1 MLKYQRLLCRRFGG
15 LAAAG
20 TALDGQTRR
29 EAVSCSPASRSTGLP
44 IWHSSPLL
52 LALNS
57 SMRLASILPLAAS
70 PIRAL
75 NDSNSQPEAIAIM
88 AADPDHLLRG
98 DDAPP
103 TLPILP
109 VRNTVLF
116 PGVVLPVTVTRKKS
130 VKLVR
135 KAYAAD
141 KLLGVV
147 AQQNPDADEPA
158 TDELHAV
165 GTLARILKL
174 LEQPDGQITIILQGQ
189 VRFTVEEQLSF
200 TPLIARVSYFDE
212 VALNPEIPGEFGL
225 LQALREAATKVLELT
240 PEIPMEARAMLDGIQ
255 SPAFLTH
262 FLSSNVQLDLPAKQ
276 RLLALADPEAQA
288 RLLLE
293 ALLSQAELLEIKQ
306 DIRSKTHTGIDAQQR
321 EYFLRQQL
329 KTLQDEL
336 GQEGPDEDVH
346 RLRARAETKKW
357 PEAVALHFKKEMD
370 KLARTNPMAPDFS
383 VSMNYVEFMLDL
395 PWGEFTKD
403 KFNLKQT
410 KKILDA
416 DHFGL
421 EKVKE
426 RILEYIAVLKLK
438 QDLKAPI
445 LCLYGPPGVGK
456 TSLGRSIATAMGR
469 KYIRMSLGGVRDE
482 AEIRGHRKTY
492 VGAMP
497 GRIIAQIKKVGVSNP
512 VIILDEIDKVSSDFR
527 GDPSSALLEVLDPE
541 QNATF
546 TDNYLEVEY
555 DLSKVLFI
563 ATANSLET
571 IQPALRDR
579 MEIIDLTGYTQ
590 EEKVQIARKHLWPKQ
605 LREHGLGET
614 EVKITD
620 AALHRVADDYTRES
634 GVRGLERKL
643 AALTRNLARRKAGKE
658 PVPVVMEPADVRKIL
673 GAAIFDRDQY
683 QDNDIAGVVTG
694 LAWTSVG
701 GDILFVESLL
711 SRGRG
716 KLTLSGQLGD
726 VMKESAITALSYLR
740 SRADEIGIDYRL
752 FEQYDLHIHFPEGAV
767 PKDGPSAG
775 IAIFTSMASAFTQ
788 RRVRPRLAMTGE
800 ITLRGK
806 VLPVGGIK
814 EKLLAARR
822 AGMTDIILC
831 PKNRKDIEEIQADY
845 LKGLTIHYA
854 DRVDDVLRVALLDEL
869 VPNPQKLPVRDE
881 PLPVV
886 GPSVEVQ

>member
-1 MLKYQRLLCRRFGG
+1 MSFDLSHSGR
-15 LAAAG
+15 LAAG
-20 TALDGQTRR
+20 GPD
-29 EAVSCSPASRSTGLP
+29 SPS
-44 IWHSSPLL
+44 
-52 LALNS
+52 
-57 SMRLASILPLAAS
+57 
-70 PIRAL
+70 
-75 NDSNSQPEAIAIM
+75 EAIAIM
-88 AADPDHLLRG
+88 AADPDHLLRA
-98 DDAPP
+98 DDAPSV
-103 TLPILP
+103 LALLP

-130 VKLVR
+130 IRLVR
-135 KAYAAD
+135 KLAAKNE
-141 KLLGVV
+141 KLVGVV
-147 AQQNPDADEPA
+147 AQRQPDADEPN
-158 TDELHAV
+158 TDELHPV

-174 LEQPDGQITIILQGQ
+174 IDQPDDTVTIILQGQ
-189 VRFTVEEQLSF
+189 VRFHVGEQLTYSPQL
-200 TPLIARVSYFDE
+200 TARVTYFE
-212 VALNPEIPGEFGL
+212 ERALDADVDGELVL
-225 LQALREAATKVLELT
+225 LQSLREAAGKVLELT

-255 SPAFLTH
+255 SPAFLIH
-262 FLSSNVQLDLPAKQ
+262 FLSSNVQLELPAKQ
-276 RLLALADPEAQA
+276 ALLEMADPEAQG
-288 RLLLE
+288 RQLLE
-293 ALLSQAELLEIKQ
+293 ALLRQIELLEIKN
-306 DIRSKTHTGIDAQQR
+306 DIRTKVHTGIDAEQR
-321 EYFLRQQL
+321 EYFLRKQL

-336 GQEGPDEDVH
+336 GQGEGSAEGDVAALK
-346 RLRARAETKKW
+346 LRAQTKKW
-357 PEAVALHFKKEMD
+357 PEAVAKHFDKELS
-370 KLARTNPMAPDFS
+370 KLGRINQMSPDYP
-383 VSMNYVEFMLDL
+383 VTHNYIEFLLDL
-395 PWGEFTKD
+395 PWGETTKD
-403 KFNLKQT
+403 KFNLKNT
-410 KKILDA
+410 KKILDT

-426 RILEYIAVLKLK
+426 RILEYLAVLKLK

-456 TSLGRSIATAMGR
+456 TSLGRSIATALGR
-469 KYIRMSLGGVRDE
+469 KYVRLSLGGVRDE

-497 GRIIAQIKKVGVSNP
+497 GRIISQIKKAGVSNP

-541 QNATF
+541 QNSTF

-590 EEKVQIARKHLWPKQ
+590 EEKVQIAKKHLWPKQ
-605 LREHGLGET
+605 LREHGLGEG

-620 AALHRVADDYTRES
+620 PALHRVADDYTRES
-634 GVRGLERKL
+634 GVRSLERQL
-643 AALTRNLARRKAGKE
+643 AALTRNLARRKASKE
-658 PVPVVMEPADVRKIL
+658 ALPAQLDPSDVLKIL
-673 GAAIFDRDQY
+673 GSPRFDRDKD
-683 QDNDIAGVVTG
+683 QDHDTAGVVTG

-740 SRADEIGIDYRL
+740 SRADELGIDYRL
-752 FEQYDLHIHFPEGAV
+752 FEQYDLHIHFPEGGI

-775 IAIFTSMASAFTQ
+775 IAIFTSIASAYTQ
-788 RRVRPRLAMTGE
+788 RKIRPKMAMTGE
-800 ITLRGK
+800 ITLRGR

-822 AGMTDIILC
+822 AGIDLIILS
-831 PKNRKDIEEIQADY
+831 PKNRKDVEEIPADY
-845 LKGLTIHYA
+845 LKGVKITYA
-854 DRVDDVLRVALLDEL
+854 ERVDDVLAAALLPEL
-869 VPNPQKLPVRDE
+869 VARPQKLPVRDE
-881 PLPVV
+881 APAPA

>member
-1 MLKYQRLLCRRFGG
+1 
-15 LAAAG
+15 
-20 TALDGQTRR
+20 
-29 EAVSCSPASRSTGLP
+29 
-44 IWHSSPLL
+44 
-52 LALNS
+52 
-57 SMRLASILPLAAS
+57 
-70 PIRAL
+70 
-75 NDSNSQPEAIAIM
+75 M
-88 AADPDHLLRG
+88 AADPDHLISG
-98 DDAPP
+98 KDAPP
-103 TLPILP
+103 TLSILP

-130 VKLVR
+130 IRLVR
-135 KAYAAD
+135 KLAARPD
-141 KLLGVV
+141 KLVGVV
-147 AQQNPDADEPA
+147 AQRNPEADEPA
-158 TDELHAV
+158 LEDLYGV

-174 LEQPDGQITIILQGQ
+174 IEQPDGQVTIIIQGQ
-189 VRFTVEEQLSF
+189 VRFQLGEELTFSPQL
-200 TPLIARVSYFDE
+200 TANVTYFE
-212 VALNPEIPGEFGL
+212 ERALDAEKDGEMVL
-225 LQALREAATKVLELT
+225 LQSLREAASKVLELT
-240 PEIPMEARAMLDGIQ
+240 PEIPLEARAMLEGIQ
-255 SPAFLTH
+255 SPAFLIH
-262 FLSSNVQLDLPAKQ
+262 FLSSNVQLELPAKQ
-276 RLLALADPEAQA
+276 QLLELADPEAQA
-288 RLLLE
+288 RQLLE
-293 ALLSQAELLEIKQ
+293 ALLRQAELLEIKN
-306 DIRSKTHTGIDAQQR
+306 DIRTKVHTGIDAQQR

-336 GQEGPDEDVH
+336 GQGESPEQDVAG
-346 RLRARAETKKW
+346 LRTRAQEKKW
-357 PEAVALHFKKEMD
+357 PEATAKHFEKELS
-370 KLARTNPMAPDFS
+370 KLARINQMSPDYP
-383 VSMNYVEFMLDL
+383 VTLNYVEFLLDL
-395 PWGEFTKD
+395 PWGEYTKD
-403 KFNLKQT
+403 KFNLKNT

-426 RILEYIAVLKLK
+426 RILEYLAVLKLK

-456 TSLGRSIATAMGR
+456 TSLGRSIATALGR
-469 KYIRMSLGGVRDE
+469 KYVRMSLGGVRDE

-497 GRIIAQIKKVGVSNP
+497 GRIISQIKKAGASNP

-541 QNATF
+541 QNSTF

-563 ATANSLET
+563 ATANSLDT

-590 EEKVQIARKHLWPKQ
+590 EEKTQIAKKHLWPKQ
-605 LREHGLGET
+605 LREHGLGEQ

-620 AALHRVADDYTRES
+620 QALHRVADDYTRES
-634 GVRGLERKL
+634 GVRNLDRQL
-643 AALTRNLARRKAGKE
+643 AALSRNLARRKASKE
-658 PVPVVMEPADVRKIL
+658 TLPPVLEPSDVLKIL
-673 GAAIFDRDQY
+673 GSPRFDRDLY
-683 QDNDIAGVVTG
+683 QESDTAGVVTG

-740 SRADEIGIDYRL
+740 SRADELGIDYRM
-752 FEQYDLHIHFPEGAV
+752 FEQYDLHIHFPEGGI

-775 IAIFTSMASAFTQ
+775 IAIFTSIASAYTQ
-788 RRVRPRLAMTGE
+788 RRVRPHLAMTGE
-800 ITLRGK
+800 ITLRGR

-822 AGMTDIILC
+822 AGIRDVILS
-831 PKNRKDIEEIQADY
+831 PKNRKDVEEITAEY

-854 DRVDDVLRVALLDEL
+854 ERVDDVLAVALLNEQ
-869 VPNPQKLPVRDE
+869 VARPQSLPVRDE
-881 PLPVV
+881 SPTPA